1 MQPIALYVHIPFC
14 ETKCPYCDFNTYAK
28 IESLIPDYV
37 PALRRE
43 IGLWAGLLDGPPV
56 RTVFFGGGTPSYL
69 PSDDISALM
78 ATISESFDLQDD
90 AEVTLEANPGD
101 FTPDKLGD
109 FLRAGINRLSIGV
122 QSFDD
127 GLLTLLGRRHTAEDA
142 VEAFRM
148 AHDAGF
154 DNVSIDLMYGLPH
167 QNIGHWEETLS
178 RTADLKPPHVSLY
191 ALTLEGGTPMEHSVS
206 QGTLPMPDPDLAADM
221 YALAE
226 QRLGDVG
233 YRHYEISNWALDG
246 KLGMHNVVYWRN
258 EPYLGVGPGAH
269 SSLAGHRF
277 SNLKPPREYVR
288 RLREHGPSSTAT
300 MPLHDRIWD
309 ENDALPTRRRGGLQT
324 RPYNDA
330 ISAHASNPDDSRAA
344 IQSVPA
350 VDTIEYID
358 RKLEMA
364 ETMML
369 GLRLDTGVPVTGFQ
383 ARFGAS
389 PLEVYRVEL
398 DEPLSAGLVEVVDG
412 SIRLTD
418 KGRFL
423 SNEVFVRF
431 FD

>member
-37 PALRRE
+37 PVLRKE
-43 IGLWAGLLDGPPV
+43 IELWAGLLDGPPV

-69 PSDDISALM
+69 PSGDISALM
-78 ATISESFDLQDD
+78 ATISESFGLHDD

-101 FTPDKLGD
+101 FTPDKLSS
-109 FLRAGINRLSIGV
+109 FLSAGINRLSIGV

-127 GLLTLLGRRHTAEDA
+127 GLLTLLGRRHNAEDA
-142 VEAFRM
+142 VEAYRM
-148 AHDAGF
+148 ANDAGF

-167 QNIGHWEETLS
+167 QTIDHWEETLS
-178 RTADLKPPHVSLY
+178 RTSDLKPPHVSLY

-206 QGTLPMPDPDLAADM
+206 QGTLPTPDPDLAADM
-221 YALAE
+221 YAMAE
-226 QRLGDVG
+226 QQLGDMG

-246 KLGMHNVVYWRN
+246 KLGLHNIVYWRN

-269 SSLAGHRF
+269 SSLASHRF

-288 RLREHGPSSTAT
+288 RLREHGSSSTAT
-300 MPLHDRIWD
+300 IPL
-309 ENDALPTRRRGGLQT
+309 RRGGFQT

-330 ISAHASNPDDSRAA
+330 ISAQASNSDDSRAA
-344 IQSVPA
+344 IKSVPV
-350 VDTIEYID
+350 VDTIEFID
-358 RKLEMA
+358 NKLEMA

-369 GLRLDTGVPVTGFQ
+369 GLRLDMGVSVTGFED
-383 ARFGAS
+383 RFGAS
-389 PLEVYRVEL
+389 PLEVYREEL
-398 DEPLSAGLVEVVDG
+398 DEPLSTGLVEMVDG

-418 KGRFL
+418 RGRFL